1 MFYLDFE
8 EKLEKFDM
16 EIQSLI
22 KLSKESDIDVDRKIK
37 DIEKKKQT
45 ELNRI
50 YSNLS
55 PWQIVKIARHP
66 QRPKTKDYIQNI
78 FENFTSLYGD
88 RLYSEDNA
96 VISGMAFLD
105 QNPVLVLGTEK
116 GHDMNSRIKHNFGMA
131 KPEGYRKS
139 QRIMKLASKLNL
151 PLICFIDTSG
161 AYPGKDAE
169 ERGQAEAIAQSM
181 KAALNCEA
189 PCISVIIGE
198 GGSGGAIALATSD
211 KVLMLS
217 NSIYSVISPEGCAS
231 ILWRDPT
238 KSLEAAEAMK
248 LTAKELMNLKI
259 IDEIIQEPLGGAH
272 RDSDQIAEEIKKSIL
287 KNLEQFENLSGD
299 QIFEHRKNRFLKIGR
314 DQGFKKSTN
323 TDTLQGLSYVQPGY
337 NKLVKFFKKNKNIS
351 LATLGVLGLAIFLY
365 FIV

>member
-8 EKLEKFDM
+8 EKLEK
-16 EIQSLI
+16 L
-22 KLSKESDIDVDRKIK
+22 ES
-37 DIEKKKQT
+37 EKKSLQKASEESGIDISSKILSIEEKERT
-45 ELNRI
+45 ELEKI

-181 KAALNCEA
+181 KVALNCEA
-189 PCISVIIGE
+189 PCISVVIGE

-217 NSIYSVISPEGCAS
+217 NSIYSVISPEGCSS
-231 ILWRDPT
+231 ILW
-238 KSLEAAEAMK
+238 KSSDYAETASNSLK
-248 LTAKELMNLKI
+248 ITAKDCLNLKI
-259 IDEIIQEPLGGAH
+259 IDEIIEEPIGGAH
-272 RDSDQIAEEIKKSIL
+272 RNHEIICRDLKKSL
-287 KNLEQFENLSGD
+287 LENLNELQKIDLASLLTK
-299 QIFEHRKNRFLKIGR
+299 RNNRYL
-314 DQGFKKSTN
+314 N
-323 TDTLQGLSYVQPGY
+323 YLP
-337 NKLVKFFKKNKNIS
+337 
-351 LATLGVLGLAIFLY
+351 
-365 FIV
+365 

>member
-22 KLSKESDIDVDRKIK
+22 KLSKEGDINVDGKIK

-55 PWQIVKIARHP
+55 PWQIVKLARHP
-66 QRPKTKDYIQNI
+66 NRPKTKSFINSI
-78 FENFTSLYGD
+78 FTKFTPLYGD

-96 VISGMAFLD
+96 IISGFAFLD
-105 QNPVLVLGTEK
+105 NLPVMILGTEK
-116 GHDMNSRIKHNFGMA
+116 GNDMNTRLKHNFGMA

-151 PLICFIDTSG
+151 PLICFVDTSG

-181 KAALNCEA
+181 KVALNCET
-189 PCISVIIGE
+189 PCISIVIGE

-211 KVLMLS
+211 IVIMLS
-217 NSIYSVISPEGCAS
+217 NSIYSVISPEGCSS
-231 ILWRDPT
+231 ILW
-238 KSLEAAEAMK
+238 KSSDFAETASNSLK
-248 LTAKELMNLKI
+248 ITAKDCLDLKI
-259 IDEIIQEPLGGAH
+259 IDRIIEEPIGGAH
-272 RDSDQIAEEIKKSIL
+272 RHFDKVSNDLKVALIKSIEDLKLLSKDELIKKR
-287 KNLEQFENLSGD
+287 N
-299 QIFEHRKNRFLKIGR
+299 NRYL
-314 DQGFKKSTN
+314 N
-323 TDTLQGLSYVQPGY
+323 Y
-337 NKLVKFFKKNKNIS
+337 
-351 LATLGVLGLAIFLY
+351 
-365 FIV
+365 IV

>member
-8 EKLEKFDM
+8 EKLEKL
-16 EIQSLI
+16 ESEKKSLQKASEESGI
-22 KLSKESDIDVDRKIK
+22 DASSKILS
-37 DIEKKKQT
+37 IEKKERA
-45 ELNRI
+45 ELEKI

-105 QNPVLVLGTEK
+105 KNPVLVIGTEK

-181 KAALNCEA
+181 KVALNCEA

-217 NSIYSVISPEGCAS
+217 NSIYSVISPEGCSS
-231 ILWRDPT
+231 ILW
-238 KSLEAAEAMK
+238 KSSDYAEIASNSLK
-248 LTAKELMNLKI
+248 ITAKDCLNLNI
-259 IDEIIQEPLGGAH
+259 IDEIIEEPVGGAH
-272 RDSDQIAEEIKKSIL
+272 RNHEAICRDLKKSLLDNLFKL
-287 KNLEQFENLSGD
+287 KEIDLTSLISS
-299 QIFEHRKNRFLKIGR
+299 R
-314 DQGFKKSTN
+314 
-323 TDTLQGLSYVQPGY
+323 
-337 NKLVKFFKKNKNIS
+337 NKRYLDY
-351 LATLGVLGLAIFLY
+351 LP
-365 FIV
+365 

>member
-22 KLSKESDIDVDRKIK
+22 KLSKESDIDVDGKIK
-37 DIEKKKQT
+37 DIEKKKQI

-55 PWQIVKIARHP
+55 PWQIVKLARHP
-66 QRPKTKDYIQNI
+66 NRPKTKSFINSI
-78 FENFTSLYGD
+78 FTKFTPLYGD

-96 VISGMAFLD
+96 IISGFAFLD
-105 QNPVLVLGTEK
+105 NLPVIILGTEK
-116 GHDMNSRIKHNFGMA
+116 GNDMNTRLKHNFGMA

-151 PLICFIDTSG
+151 PLICFVDTSG

-181 KAALNCEA
+181 KVSLNCET
-189 PCISVIIGE
+189 PCISIVIGE

-211 KVLMLS
+211 IVIMLS
-217 NSIYSVISPEGCAS
+217 NSIYSVISPEGCSS
-231 ILWRDPT
+231 ILW
-238 KSLEAAEAMK
+238 KSSDFAETASNSLK
-248 LTAKELMNLKI
+248 ITAKDCLELKI
-259 IDEIIQEPLGGAH
+259 IDRIIEEPVGGAH
-272 RDSDQIAEEIKKSIL
+272 RHFEKVSNDLKVALIKSIEDLKLLSKDELIKKR
-287 KNLEQFENLSGD
+287 N
-299 QIFEHRKNRFLKIGR
+299 NRYL
-314 DQGFKKSTN
+314 N
-323 TDTLQGLSYVQPGY
+323 Y
-337 NKLVKFFKKNKNIS
+337 
-351 LATLGVLGLAIFLY
+351 
-365 FIV
+365 IV

>member
-8 EKLEKFDM
+8 EKLEKLDN
-16 EIQSLI
+16 EKKSLQKASEESGI
-22 KLSKESDIDVDRKIK
+22 DISSKILS
-37 DIEKKKQT
+37 IEKKKIA
-45 ELNRI
+45 ELEKI

-78 FENFTSLYGD
+78 FDNFTSLYGD

-96 VISGMAFLD
+96 VISGLAFLD
-105 QNPVLVLGTEK
+105 QYPVLVIGTEK

-181 KAALNCEA
+181 KASLNCEA

-217 NSIYSVISPEGCAS
+217 NSIYSVISPEGCSS
-231 ILWRDPT
+231 ILW
-238 KSLEAAEAMK
+238 KSSEYAENASNYLK
-248 LTAKELMNLKI
+248 ITAKDCIELKI
-259 IDEIIQEPLGGAH
+259 IDEIIEEPIGGAH
-272 RDSDQIAEEIKKSIL
+272 RHHQEVSNKLKKSL
-287 KNLEQFENLSGD
+287 LNNLSELRNKA
-299 QIFEHRKNRFLKIGR
+299 I
-314 DQGFKKSTN
+314 STVLYERN
-323 TDTLQGLSYVQPGY
+323 KRYLSYTP
-337 NKLVKFFKKNKNIS
+337 
-351 LATLGVLGLAIFLY
+351 
-365 FIV
+365 

>member
-22 KLSKESDIDVDRKIK
+22 KLSKESDIDVDGKIK
-37 DIEKKKQT
+37 DIEKKKQI

-55 PWQIVKIARHP
+55 PWQIVKLARHP
-66 QRPKTKDYIQNI
+66 NRPKTKSFINSI
-78 FENFTSLYGD
+78 FTKFTPLYGD

-96 VISGMAFLD
+96 IISGFAFLD
-105 QNPVLVLGTEK
+105 SLPVIILGTEK
-116 GHDMNSRIKHNFGMA
+116 GNDMNTRLKHNFGMA

-151 PLICFIDTSG
+151 PLICFVDTSG

-181 KAALNCEA
+181 KVSLNCET
-189 PCISVIIGE
+189 PCISIVIGE

-211 KVLMLS
+211 IVMMLS
-217 NSIYSVISPEGCAS
+217 NSIYSVISPEGCSS
-231 ILWRDPT
+231 ILW
-238 KSLEAAEAMK
+238 KSSDFAETASNSLK
-248 LTAKELMNLKI
+248 ITAKDCLELKI
-259 IDEIIQEPLGGAH
+259 IDRIIEEPVGGAH
-272 RDSDQIAEEIKKSIL
+272 RHFDKVSNDLKAALIKSIEDLKLLSKEELIKKR
-287 KNLEQFENLSGD
+287 N
-299 QIFEHRKNRFLKIGR
+299 NRYL
-314 DQGFKKSTN
+314 N
-323 TDTLQGLSYVQPGY
+323 Y
-337 NKLVKFFKKNKNIS
+337 
-351 LATLGVLGLAIFLY
+351 
-365 FIV
+365 IV

>member
-8 EKLEKFDM
+8 EKLEKL
-16 EIQSLI
+16 EN
-22 KLSKESDIDVDRKIK
+22 
-37 DIEKKKQT
+37 EKKSLQKASEESGINITSKILSIEEKERT
-45 ELNRI
+45 ELEKI

-66 QRPKTKDYIQNI
+66 QRPKTKDYVQNI

-96 VISGMAFLD
+96 IISGMAFLD

-181 KAALNCEA
+181 KVALNCES
-189 PCISVIIGE
+189 PCISIIIGE

-217 NSIYSVISPEGCAS
+217 NSIYSVISPEGCSS
-231 ILWRDPT
+231 ILW
-238 KSLEAAEAMK
+238 KSSDYAEVASNSLK
-248 LTAKELMNLKI
+248 ITAKDCLDLKI
-259 IDEIIQEPLGGAH
+259 IDEVIDEPIGGAH
-272 RDSDQIAEEIKKSIL
+272 RNHQLICERLKKSIL
-287 KNLEQFENLSGD
+287 KNLNL
-299 QIFEHRKNRFLKIGR
+299 I
-314 DQGFKKSTN
+314 KSL
-323 TDTLQGLSYVQPGY
+323 DTE
-337 NKLVKFFKKNKNIS
+337 S
-351 LATLGVLGLAIFLY
+351 LLRERNSRYLNYLP
-365 FIV
+365 

>member
-22 KLSKESDIDVDRKIK
+22 KLSKESDIDVNGKIK

-45 ELNRI
+45 ELRRI

-55 PWQIVKIARHP
+55 PWQIVKLARHP
-66 QRPKTKDYIQNI
+66 NRPKTKGYINSI
-78 FENFTSLYGD
+78 FSKFTPLYGD

-96 VISGMAFLD
+96 IISGFAFLD
-105 QNPVLVLGTEK
+105 NLPVIILGTEK
-116 GHDMNSRIKHNFGMA
+116 GNDMNTRLKHNFGMA

-151 PLICFIDTSG
+151 PLICFVDTSG

-181 KAALNCEA
+181 KVSLNCET
-189 PCISVIIGE
+189 PCISIVIGE

-211 KVLMLS
+211 IVIMLS
-217 NSIYSVISPEGCAS
+217 NSIYSVISPEGCSS
-231 ILWRDPT
+231 ILW
-238 KSLEAAEAMK
+238 KSSDFAETASNSLK
-248 LTAKELMNLKI
+248 ITAKDCLELKI
-259 IDEIIQEPLGGAH
+259 IDRIIEEPIGGAH
-272 RDSDQIAEEIKKSIL
+272 RHFDKVSNDLKVALVKSIEDLKLLSKDELIKKRNDRYL
-287 KNLEQFENLSGD
+287 N
-299 QIFEHRKNRFLKIGR
+299 
-314 DQGFKKSTN
+314 
-323 TDTLQGLSYVQPGY
+323 Y
-337 NKLVKFFKKNKNIS
+337 
-351 LATLGVLGLAIFLY
+351 
-365 FIV
+365 IV

>member
-8 EKLEKFDM
+8 EKLEKL
-16 EIQSLI
+16 ENEKKSLQKASEESGI
-22 KLSKESDIDVDRKIK
+22 DISSKILS
-37 DIEKKKQT
+37 IEKKEKI
-45 ELNRI
+45 ELEKI
-50 YSNLS
+50 YSNLT

-66 QRPKTKDYIQNI
+66 QRPKTKDYIQII

-169 ERGQAEAIAQSM
+169 ERGQAEAIAKSM
-181 KAALNCEA
+181 KVALNCEA
-189 PCISVIIGE
+189 PCISIVIGE

-211 KVLMLS
+211 RVLMLS
-217 NSIYSVISPEGCAS
+217 NSIYSVISPEGCSS
-231 ILWRDPT
+231 ILW
-238 KSLEAAEAMK
+238 KSSDYAETASNSLK
-248 LTAKELMNLKI
+248 ITAKDCLDLKI
-259 IDEIIQEPLGGAH
+259 IDEIIEEPIGGAH
-272 RDSDQIAEEIKKSIL
+272 RNHNKICRDLKKSLLDNLNDL
-287 KNLEQFENLSGD
+287 KKIDLDSLLTKRN
-299 QIFEHRKNRFLKIGR
+299 NRYL
-314 DQGFKKSTN
+314 N
-323 TDTLQGLSYVQPGY
+323 YLP
-337 NKLVKFFKKNKNIS
+337 
-351 LATLGVLGLAIFLY
+351 
-365 FIV
+365 

>member
-22 KLSKESDIDVDRKIK
+22 KLSKERDIDVDGKINT
-37 DIEKKKQT
+37 IEKKKQI

-55 PWQIVKIARHP
+55 PWQIVKLARHP
-66 QRPKTKDYIQNI
+66 NRPKTKNFIKSI
-78 FENFTSLYGD
+78 FTEFTPLHGD

-96 VISGMAFLD
+96 VISGFAFLD
-105 QNPVLVLGTEK
+105 KLPVIILGTEK
-116 GHDMNSRIKHNFGMA
+116 GNDMNTRIKHNFGMA

-181 KAALNCEA
+181 KVALNCET
-189 PCISVIIGE
+189 PCISVVIGE

-211 KVLMLS
+211 IVIMLS
-217 NSIYSVISPEGCAS
+217 NSIYSVISPEGCSS
-231 ILWRDPT
+231 ILW
-238 KSLEAAEAMK
+238 KSSNFAETASNSLK
-248 LTAKELMNLKI
+248 ITAKDCLELKI
-259 IDEIIQEPLGGAH
+259 IDRIIEEPIGGAH
-272 RDSDQIAEEIKKSIL
+272 RHHEKVSSDIKK
-287 KNLEQFENLSGD
+287 
-299 QIFEHRKNRFLKIGR
+299 
-314 DQGFKKSTN
+314 T
-323 TDTLQGLSYVQPGY
+323 
-337 NKLVKFFKKNKNIS
+337 LVKSIEELKLLTKDELIKKRNNRY
-351 LATLGVLGLAIFLY
+351 LNYV
-365 FIV
+365 V

>member
-8 EKLEKFDM
+8 ENLEKLESEKK
-16 EIQSLI
+16 SLQKASEESGI
-22 KLSKESDIDVDRKIK
+22 DITSKILS
-37 DIEKKKQT
+37 IEKKERS
-45 ELNRI
+45 ELEKI

-181 KAALNCEA
+181 KVALNCEA
-189 PCISVIIGE
+189 PCISVVIGE
-198 GGSGGAIALATSD
+198 GGSGGAIALATCD

-217 NSIYSVISPEGCAS
+217 NSIYSVISPEGCSS
-231 ILWRDPT
+231 ILW
-238 KSLEAAEAMK
+238 KSSDYAETASNSLK
-248 LTAKELMNLKI
+248 ITAKDCLNLKI
-259 IDEIIQEPLGGAH
+259 IDEIIEEPIGGAH
-272 RDSDQIAEEIKKSIL
+272 RNHEIICRDLKKSL
-287 KNLEQFENLSGD
+287 LDNLNELQKIDLASLLTKRN
-299 QIFEHRKNRFLKIGR
+299 NRYL
-314 DQGFKKSTN
+314 N
-323 TDTLQGLSYVQPGY
+323 YLP
-337 NKLVKFFKKNKNIS
+337 
-351 LATLGVLGLAIFLY
+351 
-365 FIV
+365 

>member
-8 EKLEKFDM
+8 ERLEKFDI

-55 PWQIVKIARHP
+55 PWQIVKLARHP
-66 QRPKTKDYIQNI
+66 NRPKTKSYINSI
-78 FENFTSLYGD
+78 FTKFTPLYGD

-96 VISGMAFLD
+96 IISGFAFLD
-105 QNPVLVLGTEK
+105 NLPVIILGTEK
-116 GHDMNSRIKHNFGMA
+116 GNDMNTRLKHNFGMA

-151 PLICFIDTSG
+151 PLICFVDTSG

-181 KAALNCEA
+181 KVALNCET
-189 PCISVIIGE
+189 PCISIVIGE

-211 KVLMLS
+211 TVIMLS
-217 NSIYSVISPEGCAS
+217 NSIYSVISPEGCSS
-231 ILWRDPT
+231 ILW
-238 KSLEAAEAMK
+238 KSSDFAETASNSLK
-248 LTAKELMNLKI
+248 ITAKDCLELKI
-259 IDEIIQEPLGGAH
+259 IDRIIEEPIGGAH
-272 RDSDQIAEEIKKSIL
+272 RHFDKVSNDLKVALIKSIEDLKLLSKDELIKKR
-287 KNLEQFENLSGD
+287 N
-299 QIFEHRKNRFLKIGR
+299 NRYL
-314 DQGFKKSTN
+314 N
-323 TDTLQGLSYVQPGY
+323 Y
-337 NKLVKFFKKNKNIS
+337 
-351 LATLGVLGLAIFLY
+351 
-365 FIV
+365 IV

>member
-8 EKLEKFDM
+8 EKLEK
-16 EIQSLI
+16 L
-22 KLSKESDIDVDRKIK
+22 ES
-37 DIEKKKQT
+37 EKKSLQKASEESGIDITSKILSIEEKEKT
-45 ELNRI
+45 ELEKI

-66 QRPKTKDYIQNI
+66 QRPKTKDYIQKI

-105 QNPVLVLGTEK
+105 QNPVMVIGTEK

-181 KAALNCEA
+181 KVALNCEA
-189 PCISVIIGE
+189 PCISVVIGE

-217 NSIYSVISPEGCAS
+217 NSIYSVISPEGCSS
-231 ILWRDPT
+231 ILW
-238 KSLEAAEAMK
+238 KSSDYAETASNSLK
-248 LTAKELMNLKI
+248 ITAKDCLDLKI
-259 IDEIIQEPLGGAH
+259 IDEIIEEPIGGAH
-272 RDSDQIAEEIKKSIL
+272 RNHEIICRDLKKSLLDNLNDL
-287 KNLEQFENLSGD
+287 KKIDLASLLTKRN
-299 QIFEHRKNRFLKIGR
+299 NRYL
-314 DQGFKKSTN
+314 N
-323 TDTLQGLSYVQPGY
+323 YLP
-337 NKLVKFFKKNKNIS
+337 
-351 LATLGVLGLAIFLY
+351 
-365 FIV
+365 

>member
-8 EKLEKFDM
+8 EKLEKL
-16 EIQSLI
+16 ESEKKSLL
-22 KLSKESDIDVDRKIK
+22 KASEESGIDISAKIK
-37 DIEKKKQT
+37 SIEEKEKS
-45 ELNRI
+45 ELDKI

-66 QRPKTKDYIQNI
+66 QRPKTKDYIQNV
-78 FENFTSLYGD
+78 FDNFTSLYGD

-116 GHDMNSRIKHNFGMA
+116 GHDMKSRIKHNFGMA

-181 KAALNCEA
+181 KVALNCEA
-189 PCISVIIGE
+189 PCISVVIGE

-217 NSIYSVISPEGCAS
+217 NSIYSVISPEGCSS
-231 ILWRDPT
+231 ILW
-238 KSLEAAEAMK
+238 KSSDYAETASNSLK
-248 LTAKELMNLKI
+248 ITAKDCLNLKI
-259 IDEIIQEPLGGAH
+259 IDEIIEEPIGGAH
-272 RDSDQIAEEIKKSIL
+272 RNHDAICRDLKKSL
-287 KNLEQFENLSGD
+287 LENLSELKKVD
-299 QIFEHRKNRFLKIGR
+299 LSSLLNQRNNRYL
-314 DQGFKKSTN
+314 N
-323 TDTLQGLSYVQPGY
+323 YLP
-337 NKLVKFFKKNKNIS
+337 
-351 LATLGVLGLAIFLY
+351 
-365 FIV
+365 

>member
-8 EKLEKFDM
+8 EKLEK
-16 EIQSLI
+16 L
-22 KLSKESDIDVDRKIK
+22 ES
-37 DIEKKKQT
+37 EKKSLQKASEESGIDIT
-45 ELNRI
+45 SKILSIEEKERSELEKI

-181 KAALNCEA
+181 KVALNCEA
-189 PCISVIIGE
+189 PCISVVIGE

-217 NSIYSVISPEGCAS
+217 NSIYSVISPEGCSS
-231 ILWRDPT
+231 ILW
-238 KSLEAAEAMK
+238 KSSDYAETASNSLK
-248 LTAKELMNLKI
+248 ITAKDCLNLKI
-259 IDEIIQEPLGGAH
+259 IDEIIEEPIGGAH
-272 RDSDQIAEEIKKSIL
+272 RNHEIICRDL
-287 KNLEQFENLSGD
+287 KNSLLENLNELQKIDLASLLTK
-299 QIFEHRKNRFLKIGR
+299 RNNRYL
-314 DQGFKKSTN
+314 N
-323 TDTLQGLSYVQPGY
+323 YLP
-337 NKLVKFFKKNKNIS
+337 
-351 LATLGVLGLAIFLY
+351 
-365 FIV
+365 

>member
-22 KLSKESDIDVDRKIK
+22 KLSKESDIDVDGKIK

-55 PWQIVKIARHP
+55 PWQIVKLARHP
-66 QRPKTKDYIQNI
+66 NRPKTKSFINSI
-78 FENFTSLYGD
+78 FTKFTPLYGD

-96 VISGMAFLD
+96 IISGFAFLD
-105 QNPVLVLGTEK
+105 NLPVIILGTEK
-116 GHDMNSRIKHNFGMA
+116 GNDMNTRLKHNFGMA

-151 PLICFIDTSG
+151 PLICFVDTSG

-181 KAALNCEA
+181 KVALNCET
-189 PCISVIIGE
+189 PCISIVIGE

-211 KVLMLS
+211 IVIMLS
-217 NSIYSVISPEGCAS
+217 NSIYSVISPEGCSS
-231 ILWRDPT
+231 ILW
-238 KSLEAAEAMK
+238 KSSDFAETASNSLK
-248 LTAKELMNLKI
+248 ITAKDCLELKI
-259 IDEIIQEPLGGAH
+259 IDRIIEEPL
-272 RDSDQIAEEIKKSIL
+272 EELIGILIRYQMIL
-287 KNLEQFENLSGD
+287 KLL
-299 QIFEHRKNRFLKIGR
+299 
-314 DQGFKKSTN
+314 
-323 TDTLQGLSYVQPGY
+323 
-337 NKLVKFFKKNKNIS
+337 
-351 LATLGVLGLAIFLY
+351 
-365 FIV
+365 

>member
-22 KLSKESDIDVDRKIK
+22 KLSKESDIDVDGKII
-37 DIEKKKQT
+37 DIEKKKQI

-55 PWQIVKIARHP
+55 PWQIVKLARHP
-66 QRPKTKDYIQNI
+66 NRPKTKGYIDSI
-78 FENFTSLYGD
+78 FSKFTPLYGD

-96 VISGMAFLD
+96 IISGFAFLD
-105 QNPVLVLGTEK
+105 NLPVIILGTEK
-116 GHDMNSRIKHNFGMA
+116 GNDMNTRLKHNFGMA

-151 PLICFIDTSG
+151 PLICFVDTSG

-181 KAALNCEA
+181 KVSLNCET
-189 PCISVIIGE
+189 PCISIVIGE

-211 KVLMLS
+211 IVIMLS
-217 NSIYSVISPEGCAS
+217 NSIYSVISPEGCSS
-231 ILWRDPT
+231 ILW
-238 KSLEAAEAMK
+238 KSSDFAETASNSLK
-248 LTAKELMNLKI
+248 ITAKDCLELKI
-259 IDEIIQEPLGGAH
+259 IDRIIEEPIGGAH
-272 RDSDQIAEEIKKSIL
+272 RHFDKVSNDLKVALIKSIEDLKSLSKDELIKKR
-287 KNLEQFENLSGD
+287 N
-299 QIFEHRKNRFLKIGR
+299 NRYL
-314 DQGFKKSTN
+314 N
-323 TDTLQGLSYVQPGY
+323 Y
-337 NKLVKFFKKNKNIS
+337 
-351 LATLGVLGLAIFLY
+351 
-365 FIV
+365 IV